1 MGMID
6 GLPSLREVIRAH
18 DLAAHLSHDQA
29 LAPIKTRDFDARVNV
44 TLALPF
50 IRTSPDHGTGLDIA
64 GQSLAR
70 PDSTIAALRMAAWM
84 ARGRSAWA

>member
-6 GLPSLREVIRAH
+6 GPPPLRDVIRAH
-18 DLAAHLSHDQA
+18 DAAARLSHDQA
-29 LAPIKTRDFDARVNV
+29 LAPIRTRDFDARVNV

-50 IRTSPDHGTGLDIA
+50 IRTSPDHGTEFDIA

-70 PDSTIAALRMAAWM
+70 PDSTIAAPRMAK
-84 ARGRSAWA
+84 GREAWA